1 LVESLTNTAK
11 SAKGC
16 RPAAVEKR
24 AALCYT
30 LAVMRKGIWRLLL
43 LLLCS
48 IGWHAFAEAVGP
60 APMEKM
66 ATAVNQLRRQHG
78 LPGYVSHPTLV
89 RLAQAQAERMAALQS
104 ATHLGAGNSSAADR
118 AAGAGYTDRAT
129 EIIYGG
135 PGDHQKAIAWWLNS
149 SLHKSLILSDRYFE
163 FGVGRAEGA
172 NGHTYWA
179 IVMGAG
185 TPAVAGTP
193 VVAGPAAEEAQ
204 PPATSAQPGEPADHE
219 QTAPTTSAGATLTD
233 SGHDSRRP
241 PATRQQA
248 PRPSSQAGPAKAG
261 QPHPSPAAERPS
273 REEVAPPAVHPL
285 DPVSLSNAF
294 ATKELPVTDVRT
306 GFAGGIILALMIATA
321 VYVRRL
327 RF

>member
-16 RPAAVEKR
+16 RTAAIEKR

-60 APMEKM
+60 APMEEM

-78 LPGYVSHPTLV
+78 LPAYVSHPTLV
-89 RLAQAQAERMAALQS
+89 RLARAQAERMAALQS
-104 ATHLGAGNSSAADR
+104 VTHLGAGNSSAADR

-163 FGVGRAEGA
+163 FGIGRAEGA

-185 TPAVAGTP
+185 TPAG
-193 VVAGPAAEEAQ
+193 AGPAAEEAQ
-204 PPATSAQPGEPADHE
+204 LPPTTAQPGEPAGHE
-219 QTAPTTSAGATLTD
+219 QSASTTSAGASLTD

-241 PATRQQA
+241 PAARQQA
-248 PRPSSQAGPAKAG
+248 PLRSSQAGPAKAD
-261 QPHPSPAAERPS
+261 QPRPSPPSERPP
-273 REEVAPPAVHPL
+273 RYEVAPPAVHPL
-285 DPVSLSNAF
+285 DPVSLSSAVP
-294 ATKELPVTDVRT
+294 TKELPVTDVWT
-306 GFAGGIILALMIATA
+306 GFAGGIILALMIVTA